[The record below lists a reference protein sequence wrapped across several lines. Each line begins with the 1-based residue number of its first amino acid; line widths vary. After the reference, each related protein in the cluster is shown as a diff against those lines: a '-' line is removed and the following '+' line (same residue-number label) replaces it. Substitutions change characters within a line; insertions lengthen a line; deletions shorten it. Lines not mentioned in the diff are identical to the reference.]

1 MNKLFSVLILFICC
15 ISCESNSAQS
25 TGDLEVKTYREQI
38 TSKKNIQ
45 IVDVR
50 TAEEYESG
58 HLSNAL
64 NIDYNGKD
72 FGQKILALDK
82 NKITYIYCL
91 SGGRSSSAMAFMIKN
106 GFGNVYNMKG
116 GIMQWKASN
125 FPLENT
131 NPSITNTGWIGMTKG
146 EYDQYTQSK
155 IPVLFD
161 FKAKWCGP
169 CKQLSPILEEIEKE
183 YSGQIK
189 IIQIDIDEN
198 KSLADELKIRSIPF
212 MIFYK
217 DGKLTMNIDGLT
229 DKKNLVKSL
238 GL

>member
-1 MNKLFSVLILFICC
+1 MNKIFSVLILFICC

-38 TSKKNIQ
+38 TSKKDIQ

-50 TAEEYESG
+50 TAGEYESG
-58 HLSNAL
+58 HLSGAL
-64 NIDYNGKD
+64 NIDYNGND
-72 FGQKILALDK
+72 FEQKILTLDK
-82 NKITYIYCL
+82 SKPTYIYCL
-91 SGGRSSSAMAFMIKN
+91 SGGRSASAMAFMVKN
-106 GFGNVYNMKG
+106 GFRNVYNMKG
-116 GIMQWKASN
+116 GIMQWKAASL
-125 FPLENT
+125 PLENKNSVT
-131 NPSITNTGWIGMTKG
+131 ANTGWAGMTKN
-146 EYDQYTQSK
+146 EYDQLTQSK

-169 CKQLSPILEEIEKE
+169 CKQLTPVLEEIEKE
-183 YSGQIK
+183 YTGKIK
-189 IIQIDIDEN
+189 IVQIDIDEN

-217 DGKLTMNIDGLT
+217 DGKLTMNIEGLT
-229 DKKNLVKSL
+229 DKKNLIRSL